1 MKRFS
6 PSIRNFGISIE
17 ECVIYLKNVAVHN
30 YTIITRIS
38 SSNFACFFLYRES
51 IHDVFDVFDVRT
63 DRETTWSPNV
73 GRSCQRRGLCRS
85 VPASFLR

>member
-1 MKRFS
+1 MKLS
-6 PSIRNFGISIE
+6 LPSIRYFDISIE
-17 ECVIYLKNVAVHN
+17 KCVIYLKNVAVYN
-30 YTIITRIS
+30 YTNLIQQ
-38 SSNFACFFLYRES
+38 FPLFFLYRES

>member
-1 MKRFS
+1 MKLFL
-6 PSIRNFGISIE
+6 PSIRNFDISIE
-17 ECVIYLKNVAVHN
+17 ECEIYLKNMTVYN

-38 SSNFACFFLYRES
+38 SSSFAFFLYRES
-51 IHDVFDVFDVRT
+51 THDVFDVFDVRT